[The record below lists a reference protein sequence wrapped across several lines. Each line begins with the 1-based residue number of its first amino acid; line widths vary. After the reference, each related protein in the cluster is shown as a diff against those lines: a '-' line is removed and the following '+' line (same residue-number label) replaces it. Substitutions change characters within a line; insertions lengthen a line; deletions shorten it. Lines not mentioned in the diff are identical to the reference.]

1 MNAETF
7 AARKKHVTAQLGEAV
22 FAAVGLMVRQYMSA
36 GAEEYTGEENDEA
49 ARQEADGA
57 GAESGAV
64 NESFDMERYRQ
75 LGGEAEEAEEAARV
89 GAPRP
94 AERMRTEEPRM
105 KVQED
110 GARIAMERAREKET
124 DTAQRTAR
132 ERAAAQ
138 VQTVEAPE
146 ESTAEKSRGAA
157 RKRTEEPNAVQ
168 ETEEPRTAR
177 ETEEPRGTERRAETV
192 REVER
197 AWVKELRAER
207 ETEKTSGAEQQTDAE
222 RTTEPMRA
230 EELRAERA
238 PEAKRTAVRTAEKR
252 SDALRAAEDIAWEWT
267 GTETSIAPR
276 SGRERREAAL
286 IPTGEAE
293 RADARAL
300 SDEIERDA
308 RRYDGGFYLY

>member
-7 AARKKHVTAQLGEAV
+7 VARKKHVTAQLGEAV

-36 GAEEYTGEENDEA
+36 GAEEYTGEENDGA
-49 ARQEADGA
+49 AQQVADGA
-57 GAESGAV
+57 GAESEAV

-75 LGGEAEEAEEAARV
+75 LGGETEEAARV

-110 GARIAMERAREKET
+110 GARIAMEWAREAEP
-124 DTAQRTAR
+124 DTVRRVVR

-138 VQTVEAPE
+138 VRTVEAPE

-157 RKRTEEPNAVQ
+157 RKRTEEPNAIQ
-168 ETEEPRTAR
+168 EAEKPRTAQ

-192 REVER
+192 REAER
-197 AWVKELRAER
+197 AWAKELR
-207 ETEKTSGAEQQTDAE
+207 AEQQTDAE
-222 RTTEPMRA
+222 RTTEPIRA
-230 EELRAERA
+230 EELHAERA

-252 SDALRAAEDIAWEWT
+252 ADALRVAEDIAWEWT
-267 GTETSIAPR
+267 GTETTLTPR
-276 SGRERREAAL
+276 SGRTRREAAL

-293 RADARAL
+293 RTAARAL